1 MIKINNLKLLFY
13 RSFFFTFIFMKNKTI
28 ILILVLITSCS
39 KAQVSEKQ
47 KLIINSDPI
56 LVNTEDVHRAYFA
69 SGCFWCVEAI
79 YESIIGVNEVV
90 SGYSGGFTSNPTY
103 EVVNTQTTGHAETI
117 EVIYNPKIITFSQLV
132 EVYFGTQDIEQING
146 QGPDSGTQYRSIIF
160 YQNQE
165 QKKVIDEKI
174 KEIKDSFK
182 INVAAKPYPFLK
194 FWKAEKYHQDF
205 KKNNKNNRYI
215 INVSDPRFKRFKY
228 KFSEIID
235 QNQ

>member
-1 MIKINNLKLLFY
+1 
-13 RSFFFTFIFMKNKTI
+13 MKNKFI
-28 ILILVLITSCS
+28 IIIIVLVTSCS
-39 KAQVSEKQ
+39 KAQISERQ

-56 LVNTEDVHRAYFA
+56 LVNTKEVHRAYFA

-103 EVVNTQTTGHAETI
+103 EIVNTQRTGHAETI
-117 EVIYNPKIITFSQLV
+117 EVIYDPKLISFSQLV
-132 EVYFGTQDIEQING
+132 EVYFGTQNIEQING
-146 QGPDSGTQYRSIIF
+146 QGPDNGTQYRSILF
-160 YQNQE
+160 YQNKD
-165 QKKVIDEKI
+165 QKEIINEKI
-174 KEIKDSFK
+174 KEIKNSLNV
-182 INVAAKPYPFLK
+182 NVAAETYPFLK

>member
-1 MIKINNLKLLFY
+1 MRNKL
-13 RSFFFTFIFMKNKTI
+13 I
-28 ILILVLITSCS
+28 IIILVLAASCS
-39 KAQVSEKQ
+39 KAQVSDKQ

-56 LVNTEDVHRAYFA
+56 LVNTEEVHRAYFA

-79 YESIIGVNEVV
+79 YESIIGVNEVI

-103 EVVNTQTTGHAETI
+103 EIVNTQRTGHAETI
-117 EVIYNPKIITFSQLV
+117 EVIYDPKLISFSQLV
-132 EVYFGTQDIEQING
+132 EVYFGTQNIEQING
-146 QGPDSGTQYRSIIF
+146 QGPDNGTQYRSIIF

-165 QKKVIDEKI
+165 QKEIINEKVE
-174 KEIKDSFK
+174 EIKNSLK
-182 INVAAKPYPFLK
+182 VNVAAKAYPFLK
-194 FWKAEKYHQDF
+194 FWKAEKYHQNF